1 VRSLIIRFAA
11 KPPPKGIAETTQEV
25 SRTPPI
31 ASGVRSKAL
40 NYLGTY
46 SNLLAT
52 HLQLQE

>member
-46 SNLLAT
+46 FNLLAT